1 MAGAPPGIWQDKG
14 PWKVYV
20 EVLGGRDIPEN
31 KNPYV
36 KLKLGETERLTK
48 KVNGSIAPAWMQ
60 EYEFDLLNAQQQL
73 QCTVLDPKSFGK
85 DIVLGEI
92 QIPLGML
99 VDGIERDEWF
109 DLLKARSGKIHLKI
123 LANGPNADENRQ
135 KSNAPLPSIGLAKKG
150 PKHRYE
156 EKKFKDKKA
165 CKVCQGQLG
174 GKLFGKSYECAVCQV
189 AVCQQCFQSFDLKM
203 IHGCRTG
210 NETPKAMTAQMSQS
224 VMNFYLNY
232 TGRDKEGKLIVHSLP
247 QEWKELFKSA
257 GVKPRELKNPDTV
270 IMLLEAMD
278 KHNAALSS
286 GVSSSSIAS
295 SSSAPASARS
305 DSDLPVLSKATVLYD
320 YEAAQ
325 EGDLTLRVGDMVL
338 IHEKLDNGWWNGTS
352 KGVSGFFPGGYV
364 EEILQEPEAPPPPPP
379 AREEPPPPPVTPK
392 SAPAQAPVHVPAPP
406 SGGPPPPPAGGPP
419 PPPPAGGPPPPPPAG
434 GPPPPPGPP
443 PPSGGGMAAQLA
455 GAKLKPNTAPAA
467 PARPAAGGRDDLLS
481 AIRGGTQLKHT
492 EVSEQKA
499 KPPPAAGGSG
509 ALINV
514 LSETIN
520 KRREQLSAEG
530 MDEGGDD
537 GDWDDWD

>member
-1 MAGAPPGIWQDKG
+1 M
-14 PWKVYV
+14 

-36 KLKLGETERLTK
+36 KLKLGDTERFTK
-48 KVNGSIAPAWMQ
+48 KVNSSIAPAWLQ
-60 EYEFDLLNAQQQL
+60 EYEFDLNNAQQQL

-123 LANGPNADENRQ
+123 LANGPNAEDNRQ
-135 KSNAPLPSIGLAKKG
+135 KSNAPAPSIGLAKKG

-165 CKVCQGQLG
+165 CKVCQVQLG
-174 GKLFGKSYECAVCQV
+174 GKLFGKSFECAVCQA

-210 NETPKAMTAQMSQS
+210 NETPKAMTAQMGQS

-232 TGRDKEGKLIVHSLP
+232 TSRDKEGKLIVHSLP
-247 QEWKELFKSA
+247 QEWKDLFKSA
-257 GVKPRELKNPDTV
+257 GVKPRELKNPETV

-278 KHNAALSS
+278 KHNASLAA
-286 GVSSSSIAS
+286 GGSSSPIAS
-295 SSSAPASARS
+295 SSSSVS
-305 DSDLPVLSKATVLYD
+305 VSSSSESDLPVISKATVLYD

-325 EGDLTLRVGDMVL
+325 EGDLNLRVGDMVL

-352 KGVSGFFPGGYV
+352 KGASGFFPGGYV

-379 AREEPPPPPVTPK
+379 AREEHPPAPIVSK
-392 SAPAQAPVHVPAPP
+392 SSAPSAIHVPPAP
-406 SGGPPPPPAGGPP
+406 SGGPPPPAGGLPPPPAGGPP
-419 PPPPAGGPPPPPPAG
+419 PPPPAGGPPLPLPAG
-434 GPPPPPGPP
+434 GLSPPPGPP

-455 GAKLKPNTAPAA
+455 NAKLKTNTTPQAP
-467 PARPAAGGRDDLLS
+467 PRPAAGGRDDLLS
-481 AIRGGTQLKHT
+481 AIRGGTQLKHA
-492 EVSEQKA
+492 EAADQKA
-499 KPPPAAGGSG
+499 KAPAPAGGSG

-530 MDEGGDD
+530 MDEGDDD
-537 GDWDDWD
+537 GDWDDWG